1 MQDYRNGYNYYK
13 KACETHGLKP
23 INFHYYMMTLS
34 EEQLAAYNNSA
45 NKLVHT
51 TKPIVKIP

>member
-34 EEQLAAYNNSA
+34 EEQLAAYNKSA
-45 NKLVHT
+45 NKQLHT
-51 TKPIVKIP
+51 PQNIVKIP

>member
-34 EEQLAAYNNSA
+34 EEQLAAYNKSA
-45 NKLVHT
+45 NKLV
-51 TKPIVKIP
+51 V